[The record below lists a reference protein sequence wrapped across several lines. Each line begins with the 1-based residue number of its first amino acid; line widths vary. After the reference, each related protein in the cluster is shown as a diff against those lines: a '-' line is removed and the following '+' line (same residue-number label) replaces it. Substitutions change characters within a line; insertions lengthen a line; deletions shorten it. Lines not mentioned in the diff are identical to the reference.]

1 MKVGVFTDVHGN
13 LPALSAML
21 KKFAEADCE
30 RIICCGDILGIGPYP
45 EETVQALQ
53 KIPGLLAVRGNHDR
67 YLTDGLPA
75 QVPNTAHMCAEEIR
89 HHKRA
94 HSVLSQS
101 SRTFLA
107 SLPNRMEIVLA
118 GVRLCILH
126 YAMDPKER
134 YLPIVAEP
142 NLYDCQRLFSEVEAD
157 VVLYGHDHRPFVC
170 QDEKKLYGN
179 CGSLGC
185 PAGERNVARGGIL
198 TLADGRAEFAPCSL
212 RYAVRPVIDAMERL
226 DDPAEP
232 QIKRIFFG
240 IKEKV

>member
-118 GVRLCILH
+118 GAGFVSCTMPWTQRSDIFPLWRSPICMIVNGFFRRLRRMWFCMVMTIVRSFIRMKKSCMVT
-126 YAMDPKER
+126 A
-134 YLPIVAEP
+134 
-142 NLYDCQRLFSEVEAD
+142 
-157 VVLYGHDHRPFVC
+157 VLWGVP
-170 QDEKKLYGN
+170 LGN
-179 CGSLGC
+179 GMWR
-185 PAGERNVARGGIL
+185 E
-198 TLADGRAEFAPCSL
+198 AEF
-212 RYAVRPVIDAMERL
+212 
-226 DDPAEP
+226 
-232 QIKRIFFG
+232 
-240 IKEKV
+240 